1 MHQSRS
7 EKIDVPTAHVELWS
21 VCDFARRYR
30 LAKSEE
36 NRLLALF
43 GMMASPHDLLL
54 SARRDLL
61 SEQ

>member
-1 MHQSRS
+1 MHQSPPD
-7 EKIDVPTAHVELWS
+7 KIDVPTPPVELWS

-36 NRLLALF
+36 TRLLALF

>member
-1 MHQSRS
+1 MHESPPD
-7 EKIDVPTAHVELWS
+7 KIDAPQARVELWS

-43 GMMASPHDLLL
+43 GMRASPHDLLL
-54 SARRDLL
+54 SARRDLF
-61 SEQ
+61 SEH